1 MKFSIVTVSYNSEKT
16 IEETIRSVI
25 FQSCKD
31 YEYILV
37 DGGSTDNT
45 LNIVNNY
52 KKYFNK
58 IISEKDNGIYDAIN
72 KGIKVASGEIISILN
87 SDDIYYSN
95 NVLSDVENVFEN
107 DQNYKCVIGNTL
119 IFKEIN
125 NKKKIIRNYKSNFY
139 NWMIYLGYSPPHPSS
154 FFKKEVYSK
163 FGTYNTKFKIAGDFD
178 FFLRTIFINKIKYR
192 KINQN
197 YVFMRFGGKSTKS
210 FLNHNK
216 SSIEILNSFKIN
228 NIKNNLFVIFL
239 RFPLKVIQ
247 YFLK

>member
-107 DQNYKCVIGNTL
+107 DQNYKCVIGNKNLLTFYQG
-119 IFKEIN
+119 ICASV
-125 NKKKIIRNYKSNFY
+125 IIST
-139 NWMIYLGYSPPHPSS
+139 I
-154 FFKKEVYSK
+154 
-163 FGTYNTKFKIAGDFD
+163 
-178 FFLRTIFINKIKYR
+178 RTH
-192 KINQN
+192 
-197 YVFMRFGGKSTKS
+197 M
-210 FLNHNK
+210 
-216 SSIEILNSFKIN
+216 
-228 NIKNNLFVIFL
+228 
-239 RFPLKVIQ
+239 
-247 YFLK
+247 